1 MIKYLIIVLSCVLLN
16 VSVSCQQ
23 KIAYVDVESII
34 KGLDAYKQIQMDLEI
49 YQQQLVRQLDKEK
62 KAIAAYYKQVLRDIQ
77 VGKLTPKQQQEAE
90 SKLQQQQIELEKNTE
105 EVDRKL
111 LQRQQTL
118 TRPLYDTFEKALVS
132 EAEKKNIAYILD
144 AKTIMH
150 SYQAIDLTKSIQKYF
165 NK

>member
-62 KAIAAYYKQVLRDIQ
+62 KAIAAYYKQVLSDIQ

-105 EVDRKL
+105 EIKR
-111 LQRQQTL
+111 R
-118 TRPLYDTFEKALVS
+118 R
-132 EAEKKNIAYILD
+132 
-144 AKTIMH
+144 
-150 SYQAIDLTKSIQKYF
+150 
-165 NK
+165 